1 MSFLSIIVAKSRNNV
16 IGSEGS
22 LPWHIPEDLKKFK
35 SITMGKPIIM
45 GRSTFESIGKALP
58 GRKNIVMTRDKEYQA
73 DGISVAHNLEEAL
86 ILCEQDSEIMI
97 IGGGEIYK
105 LFFGMVN
112 RLNLTNVEKYIDG
125 DVFFPEIDLS
135 KWKMIRKEEF
145 PMNTERKIGF
155 NLEVLER
162 I

>member
-1 MSFLSIIVAKSRNNV
+1 MSFISIIVAKSRNNV

-22 LPWHIPEDLKKFK
+22 LPWHIPEDLKIFK
-35 SITMGKPIIM
+35 SMTMGKPMIM
-45 GRSTFESIGKALP
+45 GRSTFESIGKALR

-86 ILCEQDSEIMI
+86 VLCEQAREIMI

-105 LFFGMVN
+105 LFFGIAN
-112 RLNLTNVEKYIDG
+112 RLYLTNVEKYIDG

-135 KWKMIRKEEF
+135 KWKMTRKEEF

>member
-16 IGSEGS
+16 IGSEGN

-35 SITMGKPIIM
+35 SITMGKPMIM

-86 ILCEQDSEIMI
+86 VPVSYTHLTLPTILI
-97 IGGGEIYK
+97 
-105 LFFGMVN
+105 V
-112 RLNLTNVEKYIDG
+112 
-125 DVFFPEIDLS
+125 
-135 KWKMIRKEEF
+135 
-145 PMNTERKIGF
+145 
-155 NLEVLER
+155 
-162 I
+162 

>member
-1 MSFLSIIVAKSRNNV
+1 
-16 IGSEGS
+16 
-22 LPWHIPEDLKKFK
+22 
-35 SITMGKPIIM
+35 MGKPMIM

-73 DGISVAHNLEEAL
+73 EGISIAHTLEEAL
-86 ILCEQDSEIMI
+86 ILCEQAKEIMV

-112 RLNLTNVEKYIDG
+112 RLYLTNIEKYIDG

-135 KWKMIRKEEF
+135 KWNVIKKEEF

-155 NLEVLER
+155 SLEILER

>member
-1 MSFLSIIVAKSRNNV
+1 MSYISIIVAKSRNNV
-16 IGSEGS
+16 IGNEGN

-35 SITMGKPIIM
+35 SITMGKPMIM

-73 DGISVAHNLEEAL
+73 NDISVAHTLEEAL
-86 ILCEQDSEIMI
+86 ILCGQAREIMI

-112 RLNLTNVEKYIDG
+112 RLYLTNVEKYIDG

-135 KWKMIRKEEF
+135 KWKMIRKEEY
-145 PMNTERKIGF
+145 PMNTKRKIGF
-155 NLEVLER
+155 NLEILER

>member
-1 MSFLSIIVAKSRNNV
+1 MSFISIIVAKSRNNV
-16 IGSEGS
+16 IGSEGN

-35 SITMGKPIIM
+35 SITMGKPMIM

-58 GRKNIVMTRDKEYQA
+58 GRKNIVMTRDKGYQA
-73 DGISVAHNLEEAL
+73 DGISVAHSLEEAL
-86 ILCEQDSEIMI
+86 ILCEQAGEIMI

-105 LFFGMVN
+105 IFIGMVN
-112 RLNLTNVEKYIDG
+112 RLYLTNVEKHIDG

-135 KWKMIRKEEF
+135 KWKVMSKEEF
-145 PMNTERKIGF
+145 PVSTERKIGF
-155 NLEVLER
+155 SLEMLER

>member
-35 SITMGKPIIM
+35 SITMGKPMIM

-86 ILCEQDSEIMI
+86 ILCEQAREIMI

-105 LFFGMVN
+105 LFFGIVN
-112 RLNLTNVEKYIDG
+112 RLYLTNVEKHIDG
-125 DVFFPEIDLS
+125 DVFFPKIDLS
-135 KWKMIRKEEF
+135 KWRIIRKEEY

>member
-16 IGSEGS
+16 IGSEGN

-86 ILCEQDSEIMI
+86 ILCEQAREIMI

-112 RLNLTNVEKYIDG
+112 RLYLTNVEKYIDG

-135 KWKMIRKEEF
+135 KWNVIKKEEF

-155 NLEVLER
+155 SLEILER

>member
-1 MSFLSIIVAKSRNNV
+1 MRFISIIVAKSHNNV
-16 IGSEGS
+16 IGNEGN
-22 LPWHIPEDLKKFK
+22 LPWHIPEDLKQFK
-35 SITMGKPIIM
+35 SITMGKPMIM

-73 DGISVAHNLEEAL
+73 EGISVAHNLEEAL
-86 ILCEQDSEIMI
+86 ILCEQAREIMI

-105 LFFGMVN
+105 LFFGIVN
-112 RLNLTNVEKYIDG
+112 RLYLTNVEKYIDG

-145 PMNTERKIGF
+145 PMSTERKIGF

>member
-16 IGSEGS
+16 IGSEGN

-35 SITMGKPIIM
+35 SITMGKPMIM

-86 ILCEQDSEIMI
+86 VLCEQAREIMI

-105 LFFGMVN
+105 LFFGIVN
-112 RLNLTNVEKYIDG
+112 RLYLTNVEKYIDG

-145 PMNTERKIGF
+145 PMNTERNIGF

>member
-1 MSFLSIIVAKSRNNV
+1 MRFISIIVAKSHNNV
-16 IGSEGS
+16 IGSEGN
-22 LPWHIPEDLKKFK
+22 LPWHIPEDLKQFK
-35 SITMGKPIIM
+35 SITMGKPMIM

-73 DGISVAHNLEEAL
+73 EDISIAHTLEEAL
-86 ILCEQDSEIMI
+86 ILCEQAKEIMV

-112 RLNLTNVEKYIDG
+112 RLYLTNIEKHIDG

-135 KWKMIRKEEF
+135 KWKMIRKKEF